1 MYRERTSFL
10 ISSVSWPLH
19 RENWVKNE
27 RSNNNRVAWIDAAY
41 DLLVTSGVGAVKI
54 VPLAKTLG
62 TSRTSFYWL
71 FKDREEVLAALLERW
86 ERQNTKALILQ
97 TEKYASSIVEAML
110 NVFDCWFDASLFDSE
125 FEYAVRSWSLQDSAV
140 AERVREADEQRLNA
154 LQAMFIRY
162 GYDVSEADTRARTV
176 YLLQIGYIAM
186 HTQETKDTRIS
197 RVAQYVN
204 IFTGQSC
211 TPADL
216 ERFAS
221 RHTARFSSA
230 ELAAAQQEMVH
241 EADTDARHHR
251 G

>member
-1 MYRERTSFL
+1 M
-10 ISSVSWPLH
+10 
-19 RENWVKNE
+19 KND
-27 RSNNNRVAWIDAAY
+27 RPNMNKVAWIDAAY
-41 DLLVTSGVGAVKI
+41 DLLINSGVSAVKI

-71 FKDREEVLAALLERW
+71 FKDREEVLTALLERW
-86 ERQNTKALILQ
+86 EQQNTKALVLQ

-110 NVFDCWFDASLFDSE
+110 NVFDCWFDPSLFDSE

-140 AERVREADEQRLNA
+140 AERVRQADEQRLKA

-162 GYDVSEADTRARTV
+162 GYEALEADTRARTV
-176 YLLQIGYIAM
+176 YLLQIGYISM

-204 IFTGQSC
+204 IFTGQLC

-216 ERFAS
+216 ERFAA
-221 RHTARFSSA
+221 RHTARFSSE
-230 ELAAAQQEMVH
+230 ELAAAQQEMTH
-241 EADTDARHHR
+241 DADTDARNHR
-251 G
+251 W